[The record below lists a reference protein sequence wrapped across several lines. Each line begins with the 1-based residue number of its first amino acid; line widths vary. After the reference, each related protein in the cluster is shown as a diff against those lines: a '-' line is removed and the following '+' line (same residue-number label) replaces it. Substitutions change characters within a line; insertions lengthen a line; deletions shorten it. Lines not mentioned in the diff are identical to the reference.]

1 MLDPFD
7 FSRNDLALWDGVPSW
22 EPRAELSVAT
32 WESLAEPLRT
42 PDWDLLEF
50 MPKPLLNTSAINRP
64 ALRISL
70 VYATLGLL
78 WIWLSDLALIWL
90 GYADNHGYF
99 VSAAKGSSFV
109 VFSAAL
115 LFWLVRREIA
125 AVRRSDNLLRAVVD
139 GTADAVFVKDLR
151 GCYRLINRAAAGF
164 VGKPVEDVLG
174 RDDTH
179 LFDAVEAERVMS
191 RDRAI
196 LAGNRV
202 VTVEDTLVSGG
213 VRRTYHTTS
222 TPYRDETGEV
232 IGLIGISRDISERKQ
247 AEEALRESEAR
258 FRELADAIPQIVFT
272 AGPDGGLIH
281 LNAQTASYTGLGT
294 NDLLGWSWDK
304 VIHPDD
310 LPHTVAVWTTAVG
323 SGVPR
328 ELEFRIRR
336 ADGVYRWHVS
346 RQVPARAADGSIS
359 RWYGTCTDI
368 DDLKRT
374 EAALRES
381 DARLREAQRIA
392 SLGSWSWEPP
402 TGHVWWSDAEFE
414 LFGIDRGAVEPS
426 FGTFLSLVHPD
437 HRAVAVAR
445 VEAMLSGAEEFAD
458 DLRIVRPDGTTLWI
472 HSQARATRDA
482 EGTLIRVEGI
492 DQDITRR
499 RLAEMAARESDE
511 RLQAAIAVAGL
522 GVIAIDYGHQ
532 TATLSAQAAEQFGLP
547 SGTSISRSDLHARI
561 HPEDRAEVDR
571 LTTGALNPGGT
582 GRFTLEH
589 RIIRPDG
596 TIRWLNVRKQVSFVA
611 GRPHRGVVLT
621 ADVTEH
627 RQAEVRLQEQEMLV
641 REAAELAQVGGWGF
655 DPVTLQSD
663 WTPEVSHIYGVDAP
677 PPVSEALKFFSPA
690 QRPALEAAL
699 AAAIQDGTPHDME
712 LQLTAADGQTK
723 WVRTICRPI
732 VEAGRVL
739 RVRGSIQDITDRKR
753 LESQFLQSQKMEAIG
768 RLAGGVAHDFNNM
781 LTVINVCCEV
791 LLMTDELVVDDWRE
805 SVSTILD
812 AGQRAAHLTQQ
823 LLAFSRKAIV
833 EPKVIDLN
841 ELVTE
846 SVTLLRCLVGERVLL
861 EVLTAPT
868 PVRVLIDPNQFE
880 QVIMN
885 LAVNAR
891 DAMPLGGRLTISTA
905 IVPSPVT
912 DSAAS
917 AGASSELPSGTF
929 AQSASSWFAC
939 LSLADTG
946 HGMTDEVKGKVF
958 EPFFT
963 TKGVGKG
970 TGLGLSVVHGVVS
983 QSGGQIALD
992 SAVGVGTTFRLLL
1005 PLVADEP
1012 VGPMPDAATV
1022 ASRGAETILLVE
1034 DEDAVRTIVRLSLE
1048 TRGYTVLE
1056 AASGVEAVRYARTH
1070 AGPIDLLVS
1079 DVVMPEMGGR
1089 QLAEAL
1095 RRDRPDVRVLFMS
1108 GYADDAVLRHGGIE
1122 ATNAF
1127 IQKPFTPLGLARKV
1141 RELIDVPVA

>member
-1 MLDPFD
+1 M
-7 FSRNDLALWDGVPSW
+7 S
-22 EPRAELSVAT
+22 
-32 WESLAEPLRT
+32 
-42 PDWDLLEF
+42 
-50 MPKPLLNTSAINRP
+50 KHLLNSSAINRP
-64 ALRISL
+64 ALRISF
-70 VYATLGLL
+70 VYGAFGLL

-90 GYADNHGYF
+90 GHADIHGYYA
-99 VSAAKGSSFV
+99 SAVKGSSFV

-125 AVRRSDNLLRAVVD
+125 AVRMSDNLLRAVVE
-139 GTADAVFVKDLR
+139 GTADAVFVKDVR
-151 GCYRLINRAAAGF
+151 GCYRLINRAAARF
-164 VGKPVEDVLG
+164 AGKNAKDVLG

-179 LFDAVEAERVMS
+179 LFDATEAERVMS

-196 LAGNRV
+196 MAGNRV

-213 VRRTYHTTS
+213 VSRTYHTTS
-222 TPYRDETGEV
+222 TPYQDETGAV
-232 IGLIGISRDISERKQ
+232 VGLIGISRDISERKQ
-247 AEEALRESEAR
+247 AEEAVRESEAR

-272 AGPDGGLIH
+272 AAPDGGLIH

-294 NDLLGWSWDK
+294 DDLLGWTWEK

-310 LPHTVAVWTTAVG
+310 LPHAVAVWTTAVG

-328 ELEFRIRR
+328 EIEFRIRR
-336 ADGVYRWHVS
+336 ADGMYRWHVA
-346 RQVPARAADGSIS
+346 RQVPARSADGTITW
-359 RWYGTCTDI
+359 WYGTCTDI
-368 DDLKRT
+368 DDLKRA
-374 EAALRES
+374 ESALRES

-402 TGHVWWSDAEFE
+402 TDRVWWSDAEFE
-414 LFGIDRGAVEPS
+414 LFGIDRGAVQPS
-426 FGTFLSLVHPD
+426 FATFLSLVHPD
-437 HRAVAVAR
+437 HRAIAVAR
-445 VEAMLSGAEEFAD
+445 VQAMLSGVDEFAD
-458 DLRIVRPDGTTLWI
+458 DLRIIRPDGTNLWI

-482 EGTLIRVEGI
+482 AGTLIRVEGI

-522 GVIAIDYGHQ
+522 GVITIDYNDQ
-532 TATLSAQAAEQFGLP
+532 IVTLSARAAEQFGLP
-547 SGTSISRSDLHARI
+547 QGTSISRADFHALI
-561 HPEDRAEVDR
+561 HPDDKAEVAR
-571 LTTGALNPGGT
+571 LTAGALDPAGSGW
-582 GRFTLEH
+582 FTVEH
-589 RIIRPDG
+589 RVIRPDG
-596 TIRWLNVRKQVSFVA
+596 GIRWLNVRKHVTFVA
-611 GRPHRGVVLT
+611 GRPSCAVVVT
-621 ADVTEH
+621 ADVTDH
-627 RQAEVRLQEQEMLV
+627 RQAEVRLREQEMLV

-655 DPVTLQSD
+655 DPVTLRSD
-663 WTPEVSHIYGVDAP
+663 WTPEVAQIYGVDAP
-677 PPVSEALKFFSPA
+677 PPASEAMKFFSPA

-712 LQLTAADGQTK
+712 LQLTAADGREK

-753 LESQFLQSQKMEAIG
+753 LESQFLQAQKMEAIG

-791 LLMTDELVVDDWRE
+791 LLMTDELVVDKWRE

-812 AGQRAAHLTQQ
+812 AGQRAARLTQQ

-841 ELVTE
+841 QLVTE
-846 SVTLLRCLVGERVLL
+846 SVTLLRCLMGERILL
-861 EVLTAPT
+861 DVVTAPT

-891 DAMPLGGRLTISTA
+891 DAMPMGGRLTISTA
-905 IVPSPVT
+905 IVPSQVT
-912 DSAAS
+912 DS
-917 AGASSELPSGTF
+917 GASSELPSGTF
-929 AQSASSWFAC
+929 PECDSAWLAC
-939 LSLADTG
+939 LSIADTG
-946 HGMTDEVKGKVF
+946 HGMSDEVKGKVF

-983 QSGGQIALD
+983 QSGGQVVLD
-992 SAVGVGTTFRLLL
+992 STVGVGTTFRLLL
-1005 PLVADEP
+1005 PLVGDKPAGPTPDP
-1012 VGPMPDAATV
+1012 GTVG
-1022 ASRGAETILLVE
+1022 SRGAETILLVE
-1034 DEDAVRTIVRLSLE
+1034 DEEAVRTIVRLSLE

-1056 AASGVEAVRYARTH
+1056 AASGEEAVRYARMH

-1108 GYADDAVLRHGGIE
+1108 GYADDAVLRHGGVE
-1122 ATNAF
+1122 AAKSF

-1141 RELIDVPVA
+1141 RELIDVPVG